1 MTARPS
7 ALGAREVAVLGM
19 LGAVL
24 FGSKA
29 ALAWLPN
36 VEPVSLLVIVYTV
49 VLGWRALFPICV
61 YILLEYVTW
70 GFGLWS
76 ACYLYVW
83 PLLALTAWLLR
94 RMEAPLGWAVVSGA
108 FGLCF
113 GALCA
118 LMYLAAGGWA
128 FAVSWWVQ
136 GIPFDLIHCGGTF
149 VLALALFRP
158 CRELL
163 ARLAGPGLS
172 DGRKH

>member
-7 ALGAREVAVLGM
+7 ALGARDVAVLGL

-24 FGSKA
+24 FGSKT

-49 VLGWRALFPICV
+49 VLGRRALFPV
-61 YILLEYVTW
+61 YVYVLLEYVTW

-83 PLLALTAWLLR
+83 LPLVLAARLLR
-94 RMEAPLGWAVVSGA
+94 RMESPLGWAVVSGT

-113 GALCA
+113 GALCS
-118 LMYLAAGGWA
+118 LVYLVTGGWA
-128 FAVSWWVQ
+128 LAVGWWIQ
-136 GIPFDLIHCGGTF
+136 GIPFDLVHCAGNF
-149 VLALALFRP
+149 VLALVLFRP
-158 CRELL
+158 CRDLL
-163 ARLAGPGLS
+163 VRLAGPGLF
-172 DGRKH
+172 DGKKR

>member
-7 ALGAREVAVLGM
+7 ALGAREVAVLGL

-49 VLGWRALFPICV
+49 ILGWRALFPICV

-118 LMYLAAGGWA
+118 LAYLAAGGWA

-136 GIPFDLIHCGGTF
+136 GIPFDLIHCGGNF

-172 DGRKH
+172 DGKKH

>member
-7 ALGAREVAVLGM
+7 ALGAREVAVLGL
-19 LGAVL
+19 LGALL

-83 PLLALTAWLLR
+83 PLLALT
-94 RMEAPLGWAVVSGA
+94 
-108 FGLCF
+108 
-113 GALCA
+113 
-118 LMYLAAGGWA
+118 
-128 FAVSWWVQ
+128 
-136 GIPFDLIHCGGTF
+136 
-149 VLALALFRP
+149 
-158 CRELL
+158 
-163 ARLAGPGLS
+163 
-172 DGRKH
+172 

>member
-1 MTARPS
+1 MRA
-7 ALGAREVAVLGM
+7 GEIAVLGL

-24 FGSKA
+24 FAGKI
-29 ALAWLPN
+29 ALAGLPN
-36 VEPVSLLVIVYTV
+36 IEIVSLLVIVYTV
-49 VLGWRALFPICV
+49 VLGWRALFPV
-61 YILLEYVTW
+61 YVYVLLEYVTW

-113 GALCA
+113 GA
-118 LMYLAAGGWA
+118 AGGWA

-136 GIPFDLIHCGGTF
+136 GIPFDLIHCGGNF